1 MRGDDDDDGQMN
13 RRTGSATLER
23 EHSCKKEKRE
33 RERGAQPRGTQG
45 EERDP
50 FLRVD

>member
-1 MRGDDDDDGQMN
+1 MRHDDDDDGQMN

-23 EHSCKKEKRE
+23 EHSCKKEIK
-33 RERGAQPRGTQG
+33 RERGAQPQGTQG